1 MLYEIQSD
9 TMMFEIDR
17 TAIVDISV
25 GDDLRPKGFSK
36 GLYTWTQ
43 QDSQFMESN
52 PDARVFLKV
61 RKTTGND
68 YKGIGIMVIP
78 EE

>member
-25 GDDLRPKGFSK
+25 GDSLWPKGFSK

-43 QDSQFMESN
+43 QDSQFIESN

-61 RKTTGND
+61 QKTSGSD

-78 EE
+78 E